1 MMRILMVIGRYRP
14 KIGGTEIQAERLA
27 RALIQ
32 RGISVEILTGR
43 ERGLLSY
50 ESHDGLI
57 VRRLWIPDIGLPI
70 LNALVLGIELYI
82 AVLRRRAQFNV
93 LHIHQGLYPAYFSIL
108 AAKHLG
114 KPSIIKLSS
123 SGRRLD
129 LNQLKKQFFP
139 FGQYAANFLSKNT
152 DSFVALN
159 TEIANTLMQDWQ
171 VPQSRV
177 IRTPN
182 GVELPQAC
190 INSPLRRK
198 YRERLNLPID
208 IPLIVQVGS
217 LREVKNPALAIQAL
231 NTLIKSGSKVKLILL
246 GDGPLRPDLE
256 HQVSHYG
263 LNEHVAFMGQVTNVI
278 EYLYAANVFLLP
290 SLIEGLSNALLEAM
304 AVGLPCITS
313 DIPGNRQVIQH
324 GVDGLLFESNSA
336 EDLANTVSQVLN
348 DPKFAAQL
356 GHQARTKI
364 EQEYSID
371 VVVEK
376 YISLYDKLQDK

>member
-336 EDLANTVSQVLN
+336 EALANTVSQVFN

-356 GHQARTKI
+356 GHQARIKI
-364 EQEYSID
+364 EQEYSIE